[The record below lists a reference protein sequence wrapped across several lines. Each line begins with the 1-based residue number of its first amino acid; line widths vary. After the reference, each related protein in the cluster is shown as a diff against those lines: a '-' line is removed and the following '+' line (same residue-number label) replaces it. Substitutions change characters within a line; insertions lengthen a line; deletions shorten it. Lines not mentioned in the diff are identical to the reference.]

1 MNNGITAAGLEKLD
15 ISEYKIIDIR
25 DSSAF
30 EYGHIDG
37 AVNIAQEEILSAE
50 LPQDKKLIICCRSG
64 IISADIADKLC
75 EKGFEALPQ
84 QGCTAQHFR
93 SHGEQSPRPALKG
106 KLYR

>member
-75 EKGFEALPQ
+75 EKGFEA
-84 QGCTAQHFR
+84 
-93 SHGEQSPRPALKG
+93 
-106 KLYR
+106 